1 MDNIIQTAFNE
12 IDQSVIDLGGIVKL
26 PTVSTEVELSEKT
39 KVFVLGVLA
48 VVAFMVFR
56 PRLRRFRRR

>member
-39 KVFVLGVLA
+39 KVFVLGVLD